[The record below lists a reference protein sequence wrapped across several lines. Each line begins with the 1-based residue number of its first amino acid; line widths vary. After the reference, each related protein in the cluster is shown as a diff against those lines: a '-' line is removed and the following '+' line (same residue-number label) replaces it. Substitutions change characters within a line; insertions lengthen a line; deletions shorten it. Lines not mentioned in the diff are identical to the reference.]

1 MGHQCTAYLLTTL
14 LALQVLS
21 ATEAMMAQ
29 TLLDVVTGAKCSN
42 RKGKVLFCGRARRL
56 TGQII
61 LHGQLVVPGHHIV
74 PGAAPIP
81 NQHF

>member
-1 MGHQCTAYLLTTL
+1 MEHQCTAFILTIP

-42 RKGKVLFCGRARRL
+42 RKGKVL
-56 TGQII
+56 
-61 LHGQLVVPGHHIV
+61 LVEQGD
-74 PGAAPIP
+74 
-81 NQHF
+81 